1 MKRMKKVML
10 LMGFMAFAFFTQATE
25 WRNNANN
32 NLEIISLVKKLS
44 NEGLSTVDRQFSC
57 TVTQKAS
64 LTVYF
69 VTYEISCSATA
80 SSCTS
85 ASSEAMSCVKS
96 GIAQIKQA
104 IK

>member
-1 MKRMKKVML
+1 MKKVTL
-10 LMGFMAFAFFTQATE
+10 LMGFMAFAFLTQATE

-32 NLEIISLVKKLS
+32 NLEIKSLVKKLS
-44 NEGLSTVDRQFSC
+44 NEGLSTAVRQFDC

-69 VTYEISCSATA
+69 ITYEISCSATA
-80 SSCTS
+80 GSCSS

-96 GIAQIKQA
+96 GIAQIRQA